1 MGLATGGSTS
11 LEIIT
16 TSIIRESSKKLVKST
31 CYDFHFY
38 RFCHLTRKIMT
49 FQQFFCVVVISQVFF
64 SFVVIK
70 HKYLLNDVTLD
81 MHVQVSHDNGS
92 RIA

>member
-16 TSIIRESSKKLVKST
+16 TSIIRESSKELVKST

-49 FQQFFCVVVISQVFF
+49 FLLYRCHFASFFFPLWQLSINTF
-64 SFVVIK
+64 
-70 HKYLLNDVTLD
+70 NDVTLD